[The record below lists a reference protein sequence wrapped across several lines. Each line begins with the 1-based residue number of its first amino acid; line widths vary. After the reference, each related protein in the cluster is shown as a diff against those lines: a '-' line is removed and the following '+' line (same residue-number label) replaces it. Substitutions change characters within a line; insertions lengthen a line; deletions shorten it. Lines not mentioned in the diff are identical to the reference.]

1 MSHSIY
7 TCITTLLLGVFGF
20 HSSVHAWTMTGDQE
34 EAMTLT
40 PNLENGR
47 VLYETCAIC
56 HTPTGWGTPDGRY
69 PEIAGQHFNVII
81 KQMADIRNGNRDN
94 PTMYPFTLD
103 NILPD
108 NQALAD
114 VAGYISQLP
123 MNPRNATGP
132 GHDLAHGEAL
142 YKEYCVKCHGDNGEG
157 DNDDFYPR
165 IHGQTYQY
173 LLRQMFWIKNGKRRN
188 ADPTMVEQ
196 IKGFTAR
203 DIYAVIDYSS
213 RLHPPPEDLA
223 KDMAPQVAPA
233 YPMPVPP
240 PFTPPHYQ
248 IPGVDKQ
255 STTE

>member
-1 MSHSIY
+1 
-7 TCITTLLLGVFGF
+7 
-20 HSSVHAWTMTGDQE
+20 
-34 EAMTLT
+34 
-40 PNLENGR
+40 
-47 VLYETCAIC
+47 
-56 HTPTGWGTPDGRY
+56 
-69 PEIAGQHFNVII
+69 
-81 KQMADIRNGNRDN
+81 
-94 PTMYPFTLD
+94 
-103 NILPD
+103 
-108 NQALAD
+108 
-114 VAGYISQLP
+114 
-123 MNPRNATGP
+123 
-132 GHDLAHGEAL
+132 
-142 YKEYCVKCHGDNGEG
+142 
-157 DNDDFYPR
+157 
-165 IHGQTYQY
+165 
-173 LLRQMFWIKNGKRRN
+173 MFWIKNGKRRN